1 MMPAEFINGIVF
13 IFIGFILGIAFIHW
27 AQKALKNRGGHGKCA
42 ICEKEGYLFKCQQ
55 CNRKVAMCH
64 DYHFLLPDTPDPKF
78 LRARKSK
85 DICSE
90 CLIPA
95 ARHVVDNI

>member
-1 MMPAEFINGIVF
+1 
-13 IFIGFILGIAFIHW
+13 
-27 AQKALKNRGGHGKCA
+27 
-42 ICEKEGYLFKCQQ
+42 
-55 CNRKVAMCH
+55 
-64 DYHFLLPDTPDPKF
+64 